1 MKYTLLALVI
11 AVILSACVTMKL
23 PDGTITTR
31 PDTEA
36 TIAILQSSITIAQQ
50 ALDAYIQ
57 FAQEQQRL
65 EDEETQREIAR
76 QRERIEM
83 LTGLLSALRPQ
94 HVTTQNNEASNQ

>member
-1 MKYTLLALVI
+1 MKHIIITL
-11 AVILSACVTMKL
+11 ILSLSLAACVTMKL
-23 PDGTITTR
+23 PDGTVTTR

-83 LTGLLSALRPQ
+83 LMGLLAALRS
-94 HVTTQNNEASNQ
+94 HHL